1 MSSAKLGFEVY
12 GGELLSS
19 GALLTIVLGALILA
33 LLNEAYKTDIPKID
47 GIPEVS
53 GALPFLGHLH
63 VLGGRQGKNDGTVFT
78 EWANSM
84 SSDII
89 QCKYGN
95 QRTVVVR
102 KFSVIRD
109 LWIQH
114 KNALID
120 RPHQP
125 GFLDKLGV
133 DLTGSPMTD
142 QIRKCRA
149 AGMRALA
156 KSMWPKYYHLIEP
169 SSAKFISSVL
179 EKGQNGS
186 CSMDIYVYLR
196 QVVFDLCLSLT
207 YGARFGEVDDELMI
221 SFIKSI
227 NAISAVRSSTK
238 TYRHFVPLLR
248 VIPEGTSATVA
259 AERTRQKHMDILYN
273 SYKDRVA
280 NGEVV
285 DCIVSSLGEDK
296 LTFEEVHGTCI
307 SLLQAAPDTV
317 ASGIYQC
324 VAWLS
329 SPEGQKTQQAAHQA
343 ILQAYDGDK
352 TLAWKMAFRE
362 DKVPLITSLNKETLR
377 YFTVTPYATPRRTV
391 QDIQYKNTLIPKG
404 VTMIMNAQEAN
415 HDTEHYGPDA
425 WSFNPYRFIGN
436 TNPLPHLT
444 FGAGSRICPA
454 MAISNRLITAILTR
468 LILAFD
474 MKETDGEKKP
484 SIGAIDFSDVFDEL
498 VAHPKF
504 FDCNFV
510 ARDEVWL
517 KEIVKCD

>member
-1 MSSAKLGFEVY
+1 
-12 GGELLSS
+12 
-19 GALLTIVLGALILA
+19 
-33 LLNEAYKTDIPKID
+33 
-47 GIPEVS
+47 
-53 GALPFLGHLH
+53 
-63 VLGGRQGKNDGTVFT
+63 
-78 EWANSM
+78 M
-84 SSDII
+84 SSDIV
-89 QCKYGN
+89 QCKFGN
-95 QRTVVVR
+95 QRTIIVR
-102 KFSVIRD
+102 NFSIIRD
-109 LWIQH
+109 LWIHH

-149 AGMRALA
+149 AGMRALGKVYAIQICSPIYTNVCA
-156 KSMWPKYYHLIEP
+156 KSNWPKYYHLIEP

-179 EKGQNGS
+179 EKGQNGARP
-186 CSMDIYVYLR
+186 MDIYVYLR

-207 YGARFGEVDDELMI
+207 YGARFGEVDDEFMI
-221 SFIKSI
+221 NFIKSI

-248 VIPEGTSATVA
+248 VIPEGTSATIA
-259 AERTRQKHMDILYN
+259 AERTRQKHMDVLYN

-280 NGEVV
+280 KGEVV

-329 SPEGQKTQQAAHQA
+329 SPEGQETQKAAYEA
-343 ILQAYDGDK
+343 ILEAYNGDK
-352 TLAWKMAFRE
+352 DRAWKMAFRE
-362 DKVPLITSLNKETLR
+362 DKVPLISSLNKETLR
-377 YFTVTPYATPRRTV
+377 YFTTTPYATPRRTV
-391 QDIQYKNTLIPKG
+391 TDIQYKNILIPKG
-404 VTMIMNAQEAN
+404 ITMIMNAQEAN
-415 HDTEHYGPDA
+415 HDTDHYGPDA
-425 WSFNPYRFIGN
+425 WKFNPYRFIGN
-436 TNPLPHLT
+436 DNPLPHLT

-454 MAISNRLITAILTR
+454 VAISNRLITAILTR
-468 LILAFD
+468 LILAFE

-484 SIGAIDFSDVFDEL
+484 SIDAIHFSDVYDEL

-504 FDCNFV
+504 FDCSFV
-510 ARDEVWL
+510 ARDSAWL
-517 KEIVKCD
+517 NEIVKAE